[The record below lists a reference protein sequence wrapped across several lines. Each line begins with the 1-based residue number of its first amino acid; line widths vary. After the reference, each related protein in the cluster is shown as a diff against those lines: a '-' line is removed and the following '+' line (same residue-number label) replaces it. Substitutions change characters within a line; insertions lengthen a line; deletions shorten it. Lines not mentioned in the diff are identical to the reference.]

1 MSLRHLLF
9 HVIVCS
15 LAAMTIPLPVG
26 RAAETVDVAAR
37 ANELFRRDN
46 LVAWCIV
53 PFDAKQRGPE
63 ERAAM
68 MEKLGLKHFAYDW
81 RPEHVA
87 TFEQEWDALAKH
99 GVALDAFWMKPPDL
113 PKLLESFTTRGLKP
127 SFWVA
132 VGEPGEREQAAKVKL
147 AADGLR
153 PLAETLAKAGCR
165 LSIYN
170 HGGWGGE
177 PENMVAVCEE
187 LKMPNVG
194 IVYNQHH
201 GHDHLPRFKGSL
213 AKMLPHLHFLNLNGM
228 TAEGD
233 KKGKKI
239 LVIGQGDLDVELA
252 KAICESGYKGPIG
265 ILNHTSHDAEARLLD
280 NLEGLDWVVG
290 ELTGTPIPTP
300 TPRTP
305 SP

>member
-1 MSLRHLLF
+1 MSLRHPLF

-15 LAAMTIPLPVG
+15 LAAMSILSPVG

-37 ANELFRRDN
+37 AKELFRRDK

-53 PFDAKQRGPE
+53 PFDGKKRGPE

-81 RPEHVA
+81 RAEHVP

-99 GVALDAFWMKPPDL
+99 GIALDAFWGFPPDFQ
-113 PKLLESFTTRGLKP
+113 SFQKRGLKP
-127 SFWVA
+127 SFWVDMGGVPA
-132 VGEPGEREQAAKVKL
+132 ELDQAAKVKHT
-147 AADGLR
+147 AAR
-153 PLAETLAKAGCR
+153 IRSFAEAAAKADCR
-165 LSIYN
+165 VSIYN

-177 PENMVAVCEE
+177 PENMVAICEE
-187 LKMPNVG
+187 LKLPNVG

-201 GHDHLPRFKGSL
+201 GHDHLPRFREAL

-252 KAICESGYKGPIG
+252 KTICESGYKGPIG

-290 ELTGTPIPTP
+290 ELTGNPIPKP
-300 TPRTP
+300 TPRTN
-305 SP
+305 